1 MSLLNPNSKEV
12 LVAAHRAAHLNA
24 PENSIP
30 AIIRAIELGVDIVEL
45 DVKVTKD
52 GIPVLM
58 HDRTID
64 RTTTGTGMPSDFTLK
79 ELKHLVLLHNGDTTY
94 QRIPTL
100 SEALEVTKGR
110 IWIDIDLKT
119 DQLDAIMDVVKAYG
133 CEQEVFYFDSD
144 YDALHHIERVDA
156 ASLIMPRAYS
166 LEMVDSAVA
175 VFDPE
180 IVHIDFSFYDGEVV
194 NLIKRNN
201 ARIWINALGEPD
213 RAFGTSNEEK
223 ALDQLLEFG
232 ANVIQTDHPEAL
244 LMALRRRGLHR

>member
-1 MSLLNPNSKEV
+1 MSLLNPNSSEV
-12 LVAAHRAAHLNA
+12 LVAAHRAAHSEV

-64 RTTTGTGMPSDFTLK
+64 RTTTGSGLPSDFTLK
-79 ELKHLVLLHNGDTTY
+79 ELKSLVLLHNGETTY
-94 QRIPTL
+94 ERIPSL

-119 DQLDAIMDVVKAYG
+119 DQLDPIMDVIKAYG
-133 CEQEVFYFDSD
+133 CEDQVFYFDSD
-144 YDALHHIERVDA
+144 YDALHYIERRDA
-156 ASLIMPRAYS
+156 ASFIMPRAYS
-166 LEMVDSAVA
+166 LEMADSAVA

-201 ARIWINALGEPD
+201 SRVWINALGEPD
-213 RAFGTSNEEK
+213 RALGTSNEEK
-223 ALDQLLEFG
+223 IVDRLLEFG
-232 ANVIQTDHPEAL
+232 ANVIQTDEPEAL
-244 LMALRRRGLHR
+244 LQALRRRGLHR